1 LKVLAFG
8 EIMDGGISVFS
19 SVAKVDAD
27 LLIISFGGSIR
38 IDNPYR
44 YLEQYLLE
52 LGQLLLQQEK
62 IGRIEFDFKELD
74 FCNSNGFYIIMDI
87 TEMIIDA
94 VPGSITVK
102 RLKGDDWQQETLPI
116 LLNVDEPEIET
127 RTTFEEFADI

>member
-8 EIMDGGISVFS
+8 EIMDGGASVFS

-27 LLIISFGGSIR
+27 LLIVSFGGSIR

-44 YLEQYLLE
+44 YLEQYLSELE
-52 LGQLLLQQEK
+52 QLLPPEK
-62 IGRIEFDFKELD
+62 IGRIELDFKELD

-87 TEMIIDA
+87 TEMLINTIGG
-94 VPGSITVK
+94 PILVK

-116 LLNVDEPEIET
+116 LLNVDEPEIEA
-127 RTTFEEFADI
+127 RTTFEEFTDI

>member
-1 LKVLAFG
+1 MKVLAFG
-8 EIMDGGISVFS
+8 EIMDGGTSVFS

-44 YLEQYLLE
+44 YLEQYLSELE
-52 LGQLLLQQEK
+52 QLLPHEK

-87 TEMIIDA
+87 SEMII
-94 VPGSITVK
+94 GSIGGPITVK

-116 LLNVDEPEIET
+116 LLNIDEPEIED
-127 RTTFEEFADI
+127 RITFEEFAGI

>member
-8 EIMDGGISVFS
+8 EIMDGGASVFS

-27 LLIISFGGSIR
+27 LLIVSFGGSIR

-44 YLEQYLLE
+44 YLEQFLLE
-52 LGQLLLQQEK
+52 LEQLLPKEK

-87 TEMIIDA
+87 TEMIIDTIGG
-94 VPGSITVK
+94 PITVK
-102 RLKGDDWQQETLPI
+102 RIKGDDWQQETLPI
-116 LLNVDEPEIET
+116 LLNVDEPEIEA

>member
-1 LKVLAFG
+1 MKVLAFG

-27 LLIISFGGSIR
+27 LLMVSFGGSIR

-44 YLEQYLLE
+44 YLEQYLSELE
-52 LGQLLLQQEK
+52 QLLPREK

-87 TEMIIDA
+87 SEMIIDTIGG
-94 VPGSITVK
+94 PITVK

-116 LLNVDEPEIET
+116 LLNVDEPEIEA
-127 RTTFEEFADI
+127 RTTFEEFAGL

>member
-1 LKVLAFG
+1 MKVLAFG
-8 EIMDGGISVFS
+8 EIMDGGTSVFS

-27 LLIISFGGSIR
+27 LLIVSFGGSIR

-44 YLEQYLLE
+44 YLEQFLLE
-52 LGQLLLQQEK
+52 LEQLLPKEK

-87 TEMIIDA
+87 TEMIIDTIGG
-94 VPGSITVK
+94 PITVK
-102 RLKGDDWQQETLPI
+102 RIRGDDWQQETLPI
-116 LLNVDEPEIET
+116 LLNVDEPEIEA

>member
-52 LGQLLLQQEK
+52 LEQLLPKEK
-62 IGRIEFDFKELD
+62 VGRIEFDFKELD

-87 TEMIIDA
+87 TEMIINTITG
-94 VPGSITVK
+94 PITVK

-116 LLNVDEPEIET
+116 LLNVDEPEIES

>member
-8 EIMDGGISVFS
+8 EIMDGGTSVFR
-19 SVAKVDAD
+19 SVAKVDAG
-27 LLIISFGGSIR
+27 LLIVSFGGSIR

-52 LGQLLLQQEK
+52 LEQILPQEE
-62 IGRIEFDFKELD
+62 ISRIELDFKELD

-87 TEMIIDA
+87 SEMII
-94 VPGSITVK
+94 GSINGPITVK

-116 LLNVDEPEIET
+116 LLNVDEPEIEA
-127 RTTFEEFADI
+127 RITFKEFTGI

>member
-8 EIMDGGISVFS
+8 EIMDGGASVFS

-27 LLIISFGGSIR
+27 LLIVSFGGSIR

-52 LGQLLLQQEK
+52 LEQLLPQEK

-74 FCNSNGFYIIMDI
+74 FCNSSGFYIIMDI
-87 TEMIIDA
+87 TEMIIDTIGG
-94 VPGSITVK
+94 PITVK
-102 RLKGDDWQQETLPI
+102 RIKGDDWQQETLPI
-116 LLNVDEPEIET
+116 LLNVDEPEIEA

>member
-19 SVAKVDAD
+19 SVAKIDAD
-27 LLIISFGGSIR
+27 RLIITFGGSIR

-52 LGQLLLQQEK
+52 LEQLLPKEK

-94 VPGSITVK
+94 TSGPITVK

-116 LLNVDEPEIET
+116 LLNVDEPEIEN
-127 RTTFEEFADI
+127 RTSFEEFAEI